1 MRQGFDEVAHRC
13 RKLDTKFA
21 KVTCSDSTIVFE
33 QDAKGG
39 FELQG
44 AVVRSLSLAALA
56 LWLLGAA
63 PVAPLQ
69 PEAPQPRFDP
79 SPWLADLAEMRTA
92 LKTRYANLPW
102 LLTDRALD
110 LDGLFVRA
118 ESALGSA
125 RDDAGAMRVFDR
137 IVERIDDGHVRI
149 EWLRPSRLTSA
160 PVPSASPAAV
170 TSAAFCAAR
179 GYGGSSPAT
188 EIAPALPGYTA
199 LWSGDLLPGGT
210 FAAGQVRAGIIRI
223 GKFDPHGSPSL
234 CDEAV
239 RTLRVPLDR
248 PCDEACNDAIL
259 TFAYRKLTA
268 TLEQRLQQLNASGA
282 NLLAVDI
289 TGNGGGSEWTEAA
302 ARMISARPLTSAQH
316 GFVRGAHWERLWREQ
331 AERLRDFA
339 AKARGKERT
348 ALLVWAANAQA
359 AVREAQRRCP
369 PTGDPNCPWLGSF
382 GYSTGLVGMV
392 TAEQYADREWGVHIF
407 NPGQHPYRDA
417 IWSKPVMVLT
427 DEETHSAAEQFAAL
441 LQDNR
446 AALIVGSRTGGSG
459 CGYSWGG
466 APARLPGSGAILH
479 LPDCARFRAD
489 GTNEVRGIMPDVL
502 VPGRANDGKVLRGQL
517 LGKVL
522 PFAAERAISLDSE
535 ASIAP
540 DVGTQAEFPRR
551 LPVHGK
557 L

>member
-1 MRQGFDEVAHRC
+1 MEDFN
-13 RKLDTKFA
+13 
-21 KVTCSDSTIVFE
+21 
-33 QDAKGG
+33 
-39 FELQG
+39 LQG
-44 AVVRSLSLAALA
+44 AVARSASLAALA
-56 LWLLGAA
+56 VWLLGAA

-102 LLTDRALD
+102 LLTDRAFD

-118 ESALGSA
+118 ESALRSA

-137 IVERIDDGHVRI
+137 IVERVDDGHVRI
-149 EWLRPSRLTSA
+149 EWLRPSRSTSAPVPSAPVPSA
-160 PVPSASPAAV
+160 PVPSASPAPV

-179 GYGGSSPAT
+179 GYGGSSAGTEVAPVLPA
-188 EIAPALPGYTA
+188 YTA

-210 FAAGQVRAGIIRI
+210 FSAGEVRAGIIRI

-234 CDEAV
+234 CEEAV
-239 RTLRVPLDR
+239 RTLRVPLNR
-248 PCDEACNDAIL
+248 PCDEDCNNAIL

-282 NLLAVDI
+282 SLLAVDI

-302 ARMISARPLTSAQH
+302 ARMISAKPLTSARH

-331 AERLRDFA
+331 AKRLRVFA
-339 AKARGKERT
+339 AKARGKERA
-348 ALLVWAANAQA
+348 ALLVWAAKAQA
-359 AVREAQRRCP
+359 AIGEAQRRCP
-369 PTGDPNCPWLGSF
+369 PTGNPSCPWLGSV
-382 GYSTGLVGMV
+382 GYSTGLVGEV
-392 TAEQYADREWGVHIF
+392 TAGQYADREWGVHIF
-407 NPGQHPYRDA
+407 NPGQHSYRDA
-417 IWSKPVMVLT
+417 IWSRPVMVFT

-466 APARLPGSGAILH
+466 APARLPRSGAILH

-502 VPGRANDGKVLRGQL
+502 VPWRANDGKVMRGEL

-522 PFAAERAISLDSE
+522 PFAAEQAISLHHK

-540 DVGTQAEFPRR
+540 DVGTQAGFFRR
-551 LPVHGK
+551 LPVPGK